1 MKKYIPILIIA
12 SIILITGCQPSG
24 NAERTQLGESI
35 VEITETK
42 FTPSANGLITEKQAD
57 KYILIAK
64 ALNEAIWEQV
74 DIMQKFYDKY
84 NISGKEEIVTLEKN
98 EKAMAEWDNIIKKWG
113 TSESNIYKKI
123 GMSSDEFDWVAASL
137 IDKKNAVIQQK
148 IEKALTTE
156 ETEE

>member
-35 VEITETK
+35 VEITENK
-42 FTPSANGLITEKQAD
+42 FTPSANGLITEQQAD

-74 DIMQKFYDKY
+74 EIMQKFYDKY

-98 EKAMAEWDNIIKKWG
+98 NKAMEEWDNIIKKWE

-137 IDKKNAVIQQK
+137 IDKKNTEIQQK
-148 IEKALTTE
+148 IEKALTVE
-156 ETEE
+156 DK